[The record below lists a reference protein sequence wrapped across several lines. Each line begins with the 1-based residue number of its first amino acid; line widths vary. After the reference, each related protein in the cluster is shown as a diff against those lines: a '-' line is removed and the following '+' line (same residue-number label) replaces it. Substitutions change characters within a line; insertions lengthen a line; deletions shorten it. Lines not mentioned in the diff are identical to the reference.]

1 MKVLTCISPGL
12 FEYQD
17 KPEPDLR
24 EGYSLLRIHK
34 IGICG
39 TDLHAYKGRQ
49 PYFEYPRILG
59 HEVAAEYVSG
69 DAPDIRPGEL
79 CTFLPYISCGSCIAC
94 RAGKTNCCSRLRVSG
109 VHLDG
114 AMAEYY
120 SLPSSLIL
128 PGLGLNEDEL
138 ALIEPMSIAAHA
150 IRRAENIKG
159 KQVLVF
165 GAGPIGICTV
175 MMALQA
181 GAEVG
186 LADINADRLAFASSF
201 YTIRPFLNQ
210 DPSFFLGEVRN
221 WTNEDMVPVVI
232 DATGSLQA
240 IESGLQ
246 YLAHGGQYILV
257 GLQKEAF
264 HFSHPEF
271 HKRETTL
278 KSSRNAT
285 REDFIYVRDLIKN
298 KYITVDPLITHRIP
312 FGDVA
317 IRFETLYDP
326 GNRVMKALVEL

>member
-1 MKVLTCISPGL
+1 MKVLNCTTPGH

-17 KPEPDLR
+17 KPEPASR
-24 EGYSLLRIHK
+24 AGYSLLRIQK
-34 IGICG
+34 VGICG

-69 DAPDIRPGEL
+69 DAPDIRPGDL

-94 RAGKTNCCSRLRVSG
+94 RSGKTNCCSRLVVCG

-120 SLPSSLIL
+120 LVPSPLII
-128 PGLGLNEDEL
+128 PGENLSEDEL
-138 ALIEPMSIAAHA
+138 ALVEPMSIAAHA

-159 KQVLVF
+159 KQVLIF
-165 GAGPIGICTV
+165 GAGPIGMCTSIL
-175 MMALQA
+175 ALQA
-181 GAEVG
+181 GAVVG
-186 LADINADRLAFASSF
+186 LADVHAGRLAFASSF
-201 YTIRPFLNQ
+201 YSIHTFLNR
-210 DPSFFLGEVRN
+210 DPSHFINEVRN
-221 WTNEDMVPVVI
+221 WTNGDMAPVVI
-232 DATGSLQA
+232 DATGNLQA

-246 YLAHGGQYILV
+246 YLAHGGQFILV

-271 HKRETTL
+271 HKREATL

-285 REDFIYVRDLIKN
+285 RKDFIRVRDLIKN
-298 KYITVDPLITHRIP
+298 KTLSVDPLITHRIP
-312 FGDVA
+312 FGVVA
-317 IRFETLYDP
+317 KQFETLYDP
-326 GNRVMKALVEL
+326 GNLVMKAVIEF

>member
-1 MKVLTCISPGL
+1 MKVLTCLAPGL
-12 FEYQD
+12 FKYQD
-17 KPEPDLR
+17 KPEPDLQA
-24 EGYSLLRIHK
+24 GYSLLRIHK

-69 DAPDIRPGEL
+69 DAPDIKPGDL

-94 RAGKTNCCSRLRVSG
+94 SSGKTNCCSRLKVCG

-120 SLPSSLIL
+120 SIPSSLIL
-128 PGLGLNEDEL
+128 PGMGLNKDEL
-138 ALIEPMSIAAHA
+138 SLIEPLSIAAHA
-150 IRRAENIKG
+150 IRRAESVKG
-159 KQVLVF
+159 KQVLIF

-175 MMALQA
+175 IMALQA
-181 GAEVG
+181 GAEVAV
-186 LADINADRLAFASSF
+186 ADINADRLSFASAHF
-201 YTIRPFLNQ
+201 TITPFLNQ
-210 DPSFFLGEVRN
+210 ETSVFMEEVRK
-221 WTNEDMVPVVI
+221 WTNENMVPVVI
-232 DATGSLQA
+232 DATGSLKS

-264 HFSHPEF
+264 NFSHPEF

-285 REDFIYVRDLIKN
+285 REDFISVRDLIKN
-298 KYITVDPLITHRIP
+298 KYINVDPLITHRIP
-312 FGDVA
+312 FVEVA
-317 IRFETLYDP
+317 DRFETLYDP
-326 GNRVMKALVEL
+326 GNRVMKAVVEL